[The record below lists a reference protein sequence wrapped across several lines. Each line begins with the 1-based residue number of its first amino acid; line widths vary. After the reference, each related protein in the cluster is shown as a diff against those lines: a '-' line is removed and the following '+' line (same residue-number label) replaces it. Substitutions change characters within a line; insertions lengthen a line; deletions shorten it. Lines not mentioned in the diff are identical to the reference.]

1 MWMLMPLTSLI
12 RAYDLI
18 SPMYECSYCIHAT
31 LVGMQRVPD
40 ASPDSAT
47 DVLITAS
54 RALVAIAAKSLARV
68 EDQVTLSQYRALVVL
83 ASRNGLRPIDLADAL
98 DVSPSTATRMCD
110 RLVRKELVERVHSDS
125 DRREVVLRL
134 SPDGR
139 ALVGEV
145 TSQRRRDLRRV
156 VGRIAAADQDRLI
169 EALKIFNAAA
179 GEAPES
185 TLALG
190 MSL

>member
-1 MWMLMPLTSLI
+1 
-12 RAYDLI
+12 
-18 SPMYECSYCIHAT
+18 
-31 LVGMQRVPD
+31 MQKSSD

-47 DVLITAS
+47 DLLITAS

-68 EDQVTLSQYRALVVL
+68 EDQVTLPQYRALVVL
-83 ASRNGLRPIDLADAL
+83 ASREGLRPIDLADAL

-156 VGRIAAADQDRLI
+156 VARISAEDQSRLI
-169 EALKIFNAAA
+169 EALRIFNDAA

-185 TLALG
+185 SLALG

>member
-1 MWMLMPLTSLI
+1 MHRS
-12 RAYDLI
+12 A
-18 SPMYECSYCIHAT
+18 
-31 LVGMQRVPD
+31 D

-47 DVLITAS
+47 DLLITAS

-68 EDQVTLSQYRALVVL
+68 EDQVTLPQYRALVVL
-83 ASRNGLRPIDLADAL
+83 AGRGELRPIDLADTL

-156 VGRIAAADQDRLI
+156 VGKITAADQDQLI
-169 EALKIFNAAA
+169 DALRIFNAAA

>member
-1 MWMLMPLTSLI
+1 MQGTTSG
-12 RAYDLI
+12 
-18 SPMYECSYCIHAT
+18 SPE
-31 LVGMQRVPD
+31 
-40 ASPDSAT
+40 SAT

-54 RALVAIAAKSLARV
+54 RALVAIAAKSLARM
-68 EDQVTLSQYRALVVL
+68 EDQVTLPQYRALVVL
-83 ASRNGLRPIDLADAL
+83 AGREGLRPVDLADAL

-125 DRREVVLRL
+125 DRREVVLKL

-156 VGRIAAADQDRLI
+156 VGRISAEDQNLLI
-169 EALKIFNAAA
+169 DALRIFNAAA

>member
-1 MWMLMPLTSLI
+1 
-12 RAYDLI
+12 
-18 SPMYECSYCIHAT
+18 
-31 LVGMQRVPD
+31 MQRIPG
-40 ASPDSAT
+40 ASPDPAT
-47 DVLITAS
+47 DLLITAS

-68 EDQVTLSQYRALVVL
+68 EDQVTLPQYRALVVL
-83 ASRNGLRPIDLADAL
+83 ASRDRLRPIDLADAL

-145 TSQRRRDLRRV
+145 TSARRRDLRRV
-156 VGRIAAADQDRLI
+156 VGRIAAEDQKRLI
-169 EALKIFNAAA
+169 EALRVFNDAA

>member
-1 MWMLMPLTSLI
+1 MRQPAS
-12 RAYDLI
+12 
-18 SPMYECSYCIHAT
+18 
-31 LVGMQRVPD
+31 
-40 ASPDSAT
+40 ASPDSAA
-47 DVLITAS
+47 DILITAS

-68 EDQVTLSQYRALVVL
+68 DDQVTLPQYRALVVL
-83 ASRNGLRPIDLADAL
+83 ASRDGLRPVDLADAL

-110 RLVRKELVERVHSDS
+110 RLVRKELVERVHRDS
-125 DRREVVLRL
+125 DRREVELRL

-145 TSQRRRDLRRV
+145 TSHRRREVRRV
-156 VGRIAAADQDRLI
+156 LSRISEADQHLLI
-169 EALKIFNAAA
+169 EALRIFNAAA